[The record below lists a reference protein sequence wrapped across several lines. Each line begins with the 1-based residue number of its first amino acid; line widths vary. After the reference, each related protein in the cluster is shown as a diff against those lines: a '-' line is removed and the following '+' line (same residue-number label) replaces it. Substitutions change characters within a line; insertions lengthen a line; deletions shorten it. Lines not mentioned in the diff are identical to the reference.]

1 MLSFDHVGEI
11 RMIDENEFVS
21 KLGMRLQNFRS
32 QMSMHSFRK
41 KTTIV
46 NEKSETIYRSL
57 LVCNDASNTLNFNCK
72 S

>member
-46 NEKSETIYRSL
+46 NEKKRNNLQKLASL
-57 LVCNDASNTLNFNCK
+57 Q
-72 S
+72 